1 MSMGVLGIGATDDS
15 LYMVGGECDTSV
27 KKYDVDQDRWITVT
41 NMTSARGDTGVA
53 VLDGKLYVSG
63 GRNKIRGDNSYM
75 KTIECYDI
83 STDTWTK
90 VADMNKARAGHD
102 LFVLNG
108 SLLDVGGDEEGETIE
123 EYNVARDTWTVKEEN
138 LVHDVDG
145 AFVMMKYF
153 LEQDDVTDKED
164 ITDNKDV
171 TDNDDVTANDDA

>member
-1 MSMGVLGIGATDDS
+1 
-15 LYMVGGECDTSV
+15 
-27 KKYDVDQDRWITVT
+27 
-41 NMTSARGDTGVA
+41 MTSARGDTGVG

-63 GRNKIRGDNSYM
+63 GHNKIRGDNSYM

-102 LFVLNG
+102 LLVLNG
-108 SLLDVGGDEEGETIE
+108 SLLAVGGDEEGETIE

-171 TDNDDVTANDDA
+171 TDNDDVPANDDA